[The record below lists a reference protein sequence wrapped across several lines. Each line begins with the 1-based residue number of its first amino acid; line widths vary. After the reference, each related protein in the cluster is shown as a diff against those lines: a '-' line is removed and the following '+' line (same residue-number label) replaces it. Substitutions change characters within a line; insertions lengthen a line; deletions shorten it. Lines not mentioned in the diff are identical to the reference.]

1 MKKRTVRLLKG
12 LAITLVAL
20 GVIYVIWVG
29 VSAIKLHRAY
39 AALRK
44 DGRPMSAE
52 EVIPPR
58 VEDTNNAALLYE
70 SAGLLLKAMPA
81 RWEEVPDA
89 NVLSPKEASARD
101 KSKDLLGHLGY
112 LADAFTKES
121 LEAGRR
127 AKLEALLAEDIVT
140 QALAIVT
147 LGTERPSCR
156 FDLEYEAGL
165 NMILSPVLDLR
176 NLSRVLGAKARVEA
190 EAGRPE
196 SAWELA
202 LTQLKLADA
211 LRTEPTI
218 ISQVV
223 RISAIANTCR
233 TLQLVCAAAPP
244 SQQQYDSLVALLE
257 GLDDVA
263 PLVACVDAER
273 VLVGE
278 WVFGQSRDEL
288 RETIRQYVFEDRD
301 YAPGILNWFRF
312 KRICF
317 KPSFL
322 ADHAAYIQLMHE
334 NARLFEGL
342 SPAGEFRTL
351 EVAVEEAGGRHILT
365 GVLVPAM
372 RRLNHLHARMTAEVR
387 VTRAGLALVR
397 YRAEQGAWPE
407 RLEAL
412 GLEKLDD
419 PFAEGSLRYR
429 PEGEGF
435 VLYSVGQDREDNG
448 GVAKEGKQEEDFDIV
463 WRFPD
468 QPTR

>member
-1 MKKRTVRLLKG
+1 MKKRTAKILKG

-20 GVIYVIWVG
+20 GVAYVIWVG
-29 VSAIKLHRAY
+29 ISAIKLHRAY

-44 DGRPMSAE
+44 DGRPMRAE

-81 RWEEVPDA
+81 RWEDVADA

-112 LADAFTKES
+112 LADAFLKES
-121 LEAGRR
+121 LEEGRR
-127 AKLEALLAEDIVT
+127 AKLEALLGEDIVT
-140 QALAIVT
+140 DALAIVK

-165 NMILSPVLDLR
+165 NMILSPVIDLR
-176 NLSRVLGAKARVEA
+176 DLLRIVGAKARVEA

-202 LTQLKLADA
+202 SMQLTLADA

-223 RISAIANTCR
+223 RISNLAVTCR
-233 TLQLVCAAAPP
+233 TVQRISSVAPP
-244 SQQQYDSLVALLE
+244 SPSQYDEVVGCLK
-257 GLDDVA
+257 GLDDIG
-263 PLVACVDAER
+263 PLVASTDAER
-273 VLVGE
+273 LLAGE
-278 WVFGQSRDEL
+278 WVFGQAKDEM
-288 RETIRQYVFEDRD
+288 RRTVGQYIFEDKD
-301 YAPGILNWFRF
+301 YAPDILNWLRFQRMCFR
-312 KRICF
+312 
-317 KPSFL
+317 PTLL
-322 ADHAAYIQLMHE
+322 ADHARYLRYMHE
-334 NARLFEGL
+334 VARLLERPSSGEDFEALERQEGIGSRRHSLADGL
-342 SPAGEFRTL
+342 
-351 EVAVEEAGGRHILT
+351 I
-365 GVLVPAM
+365 PAM
-372 RRLNHLHARMTAEVR
+372 GRLKHLHTRMTAEVR
-387 VTRAGLALVR
+387 ITRAGLALVR
-397 YRAEQGAWPE
+397 YRAERGAWPE
-407 RLEAL
+407 RLDAL
-412 GLEKLDD
+412 GLEKVDD
-419 PFAEGSLRYR
+419 PFAEGVLRYR

-435 VLYSVGQDREDNG
+435 VLYSVGEDEKDNG
-448 GVAKEGKQEEDFDIV
+448 GVAKEGKQEKDFDIV